1 MRFRF
6 NNYQRERKETEKIRI
21 RLEPFVKNLNITS
34 HWYIGIIIRI
44 LIASSCSKTEGE
56 MPSDLPKLYSIFR
69 NFLTK
74 SVVLELQR
82 T

>member
-34 HWYIGIIIRI
+34 RWYIGIIIRI
-44 LIASSCSKTEGE
+44 VIASSCSKTEGE
-56 MPSDLPKLYSIFR
+56 MPDLPKLYSTFR

-82 T
+82 I